1 MKPSKGFT
9 LIELIIAMGVLT
21 FAMALIIYAFTQ
33 SMRIFTAELYEGD
46 TAVEIQRSIDR
57 MTKELRNSLEIV
69 SADGSSITFW
79 SEDLNSN
86 GTREANETVTYS
98 WTGTSE
104 GYLKRIVQTASIEV
118 ASGVKSFSLTYNNPA
133 PSNIRL
139 INIYMTVQKGSNLS
153 TLESSVKSR
162 NL

>member
-33 SMRIFTAELYEGD
+33 SMHIFTAELYEGD

-57 MTKELRNSLEIV
+57 MTSELRNSREIV
-69 SADGSSITFW
+69 STSESSVTFW
-79 SEDLNSN
+79 YVDLNGNS
-86 GTREANETVTYS
+86 TRDANETVRYS
-98 WTGTSE
+98 WTGTTE
-104 GYLKRIVQTASIEV
+104 GLLNRTVQTSTLEV
-118 ASGVKSFSLTYNNPA
+118 ASGVKYFHLIFDNPA
-133 PSNIRL
+133 PANINL
-139 INIYMTVQKGSNLS
+139 IKIQITVLKGSNLS

>member
-1 MKPSKGFT
+1 
-9 LIELIIAMGVLT
+9 LELIIAMGVLT

-46 TAVEIQRSIDR
+46 TAIEIQRSIDR
-57 MTKELRNSLEIV
+57 MTNELRNALEIV
-69 SADGSSITFW
+69 STGETSVTFW
-79 SEDLNSN
+79 YQDLNGN
-86 GTREANETVTYS
+86 ATRDANETVRYS
-98 WTGTSE
+98 WTGTTE
-104 GYLKRIVQTASIEV
+104 GLLNRTVQTATLEV
-118 ASGVKSFSLTYNNPA
+118 ASGIKSFSLTYNNPA

-139 INIYMTVQKGSNLS
+139 INIYMTVKKGSNLS